1 MMMDFTNQ
9 TVLVTGSSRGIGL
22 AIAKAFDAA
31 GAHVILHARS
41 EIKPDIYA
49 DFKQKPQVL
58 QFDIVDSDAAEASL
72 KALYKQENFDGID
85 VLINNAG
92 ITKDQLAM
100 AMAPKDFAE
109 VVNVNLN
116 GTFNVTQ
123 PVFKKM
129 IRQKHGAIIN
139 LSSVVGLMG
148 NMGQINY
155 AASKAGIIGLT
166 KSLAKEGA
174 RRGIRVNA
182 IAPGMIVSDMTNV
195 LSEET
200 QAKILE
206 NIPLS
211 RFGTADEVAEAA
223 LFLAGSAYITGQ
235 TLSID
240 GGLYI

>member
-1 MMMDFTNQ
+1 MSDFTGK

-31 GAHVILHARS
+31 GANLILHARS
-41 EIKPDIYA
+41 EIQAETLAEFQHDV
-49 DFKQKPQVL
+49 QVL
-58 QFDIVDSDAAEASL
+58 QFDIADATATEASL
-72 KALYKQENFDGID
+72 KALYKQENFQGID
-85 VLINNAG
+85 ILVNNAG

-100 AMAPKDFAE
+100 GLTPEDFAQ

-129 IRQKHGAIIN
+129 IRQKHGVIIN

-148 NMGQINY
+148 NMGQTNY

-174 RRGIRVNA
+174 RRHIRVNA
-182 IAPGMIVSDMTNV
+182 IAPGMIVSDMTAA
-195 LSEET
+195 LPEAT
-200 QAKILE
+200 QAEILK
-206 NIPLS
+206 NIPLA
-211 RFGTADEVAEAA
+211 RFGQVDEIAQTA
-223 LFLAGSAYITGQ
+223 LFLAENGYITGQ
-235 TLSID
+235 TITVD

>member
-1 MMMDFTNQ
+1 MDFTNQ

-31 GAHVILHARS
+31 GASLILHARS
-41 EIKPDIYA
+41 EIKPEILA
-49 DFKQKPQVL
+49 EFQQTPQTL
-58 QFDIVDSDAAEASL
+58 QFDISDAEAAEASI
-72 KALYKQENFDGID
+72 KALYKQEGFKGID
-85 VLINNAG
+85 VLVNNAG

-100 AMAPKDFAE
+100 AMAPADFAS

-123 PVFKKM
+123 PIFKKM

-148 NMGQINY
+148 NMGQVNY
-155 AASKAGIIGLT
+155 AASKAGIIGFT

-182 IAPGMIVSDMTNV
+182 IAPGMIVSDMTAV
-195 LSEET
+195 LPEET
-200 QAKILE
+200 QTEILKY
-206 NIPLS
+206 IPLS
-211 RFGTADEVAEAA
+211 RFGEASEVADAA
-223 LFLAGSAYITGQ
+223 LFLANSAYITGQ
-235 TLSID
+235 TLTVD

>member
-1 MMMDFTNQ
+1 MTDFTNQ

-22 AIAKAFDAA
+22 AIAKAFDTA
-31 GAHVILHARS
+31 GAQLILHARS
-41 EIKPDIYA
+41 EIKPEVLA
-49 DFKQKPQVL
+49 EFKQKPQTL
-58 QFDIVDSDAAEASL
+58 QFDIADAEAAEASI
-72 KALYKQENFDGID
+72 KALYKQEGFEGID
-85 VLINNAG
+85 VLVNNAG

-100 AMAPKDFAE
+100 AMAPADFAN

-123 PVFKKM
+123 PIFKKM

-155 AASKAGIIGLT
+155 AASKAGIIGFT

-182 IAPGMIVSDMTNV
+182 IAPGMIVSDMTAV
-195 LSEET
+195 LPEET
-200 QAKILE
+200 QAEILK

-211 RFGTADEVAEAA
+211 RFGEASEVADVA
-223 LFLAGSAYITGQ
+223 LFLASNTYITGQ
-235 TLSID
+235 TLTVD

>member
-1 MMMDFTNQ
+1 MSDFTDK

-31 GAHVILHARS
+31 GANLILHARS
-41 EIKPDIYA
+41 EIQTETLAEFQHDV
-49 DFKQKPQVL
+49 QVL
-58 QFDIVDSDAAEASL
+58 QFDIADATATEASL
-72 KALYKQENFDGID
+72 KALYKQENFQGID
-85 VLINNAG
+85 ILVNNAG

-100 AMAPKDFAE
+100 GLTPEDFAQ

-129 IRQKHGAIIN
+129 IRQKHGVIIN

-148 NMGQINY
+148 NMGQTNY

-174 RRGIRVNA
+174 RRHIRVNA
-182 IAPGMIVSDMTNV
+182 IAPGMIVSDMTAA
-195 LSEET
+195 LPEAT
-200 QAKILE
+200 QAEILK
-206 NIPLS
+206 NIPLA
-211 RFGTADEVAEAA
+211 RFGQVDEIAQTA
-223 LFLAGSAYITGQ
+223 LFLAENDYITGQ
-235 TLSID
+235 TITVD

>member
-1 MMMDFTNQ
+1 MPDFTGK
-9 TVLVTGSSRGIGL
+9 TVLITGSSRGIGL

-31 GAHVILHARS
+31 GANLILHARS
-41 EIKPDIYA
+41 EIQAETLAEFQHDV
-49 DFKQKPQVL
+49 QVL
-58 QFDIVDSDAAEASL
+58 QFDIADATATEASL
-72 KALYKQENFDGID
+72 KALYKQENFQGID
-85 VLINNAG
+85 ILVNNAG

-100 AMAPKDFAE
+100 GLTPEDFAQ

-129 IRQKHGAIIN
+129 IRQKHGVIIN

-148 NMGQINY
+148 NMGQTNY

-174 RRGIRVNA
+174 RRHIRVNA
-182 IAPGMIVSDMTNV
+182 IAPGMIVSDMTAA
-195 LSEET
+195 LPEAT
-200 QAKILE
+200 QAEILK
-206 NIPLS
+206 NIPLA
-211 RFGTADEVAEAA
+211 RFGQVDEIAQTA
-223 LFLAGSAYITGQ
+223 LFLAENDYITGQ
-235 TLSID
+235 TITVD

>member
-1 MMMDFTNQ
+1 MPDFTGK

-22 AIAKAFDAA
+22 AIARAFDAA
-31 GAHVILHARS
+31 GANLILHARS
-41 EIKPDIYA
+41 EIQAETLAEFQHDVR
-49 DFKQKPQVL
+49 VL
-58 QFDIVDSDAAEASL
+58 QFDIADAAAAEASL
-72 KALYKQENFDGID
+72 KALYKQENFHGVDIL
-85 VLINNAG
+85 VNNAG

-100 AMAPKDFAE
+100 GLTPEDFAQ

-129 IRQKHGAIIN
+129 IRQKHGVIIN

-148 NMGQINY
+148 NMGQTNY

-174 RRGIRVNA
+174 RRHIRVNA
-182 IAPGMIVSDMTNV
+182 IAPGMIVSDMTAA
-195 LSEET
+195 LPEAT
-200 QAKILE
+200 QAEILK
-206 NIPLS
+206 NIPLA
-211 RFGTADEVAEAA
+211 RFGQVDEIAQTA
-223 LFLAGSAYITGQ
+223 LFLAENDYITGQ
-235 TLSID
+235 TITVD

>member
-1 MMMDFTNQ
+1 MSDFTGK

-31 GAHVILHARS
+31 GANLILHARS
-41 EIKPDIYA
+41 EIQAETLAEFQHDVQ
-49 DFKQKPQVL
+49 FL
-58 QFDIVDSDAAEASL
+58 QFDIADATATEASL
-72 KALYKQENFDGID
+72 KALYKQENFQGID
-85 VLINNAG
+85 ILVNNAG

-100 AMAPKDFAE
+100 GLTPEDFAQ

-129 IRQKHGAIIN
+129 IRQKHGLIIN

-148 NMGQINY
+148 NMGQTNY

-174 RRGIRVNA
+174 RRHIRVNA
-182 IAPGMIVSDMTNV
+182 IAPGMIVSDMTAA
-195 LSEET
+195 LPEAT
-200 QAKILE
+200 QAEILK
-206 NIPLS
+206 NIPLA
-211 RFGTADEVAEAA
+211 RFGQVDEIAQTA
-223 LFLAGSAYITGQ
+223 LFLAENDYITGQ
-235 TLSID
+235 TITVD

>member
-1 MMMDFTNQ
+1 MNFKNK

-31 GAHVILHARS
+31 GANLILHARS
-41 EIKPDIYA
+41 AIKPEILA
-49 DFKQKPQVL
+49 EFHQTPQTL
-58 QFDIVDSDAAEASL
+58 QFDISDSDAAEENI
-72 KALYKQENFDGID
+72 KALYKQNNFTGID
-85 VLINNAG
+85 VLVNNAG

-100 AMAPKDFAE
+100 AMAPADFAN

-123 PVFKKM
+123 PIFKKM

-148 NMGQINY
+148 NMGQVNY
-155 AASKAGIIGLT
+155 AASKAGIIGFT

-182 IAPGMIVSDMTNV
+182 IAPGMIVSDMTAV
-195 LSEET
+195 LPET
-200 QAKILE
+200 TQTEILK

-211 RFGTADEVAEAA
+211 RFGEASEIAEAV
-223 LFLAGSAYITGQ
+223 LFLADNAYITGQ
-235 TLSID
+235 TLTVD

>member
-1 MMMDFTNQ
+1 MSDFTGK

-31 GAHVILHARS
+31 GANLILHARS
-41 EIKPDIYA
+41 EIQAETLAEFQHDV
-49 DFKQKPQVL
+49 QVL
-58 QFDIVDSDAAEASL
+58 QFDIADATATEASL
-72 KALYKQENFDGID
+72 KALYKQENFQGID
-85 VLINNAG
+85 VLVNNAG

-100 AMAPKDFAE
+100 GLTPEDFAQ

-129 IRQKHGAIIN
+129 IRQKHGVIIN

-148 NMGQINY
+148 NMGQTNY

-174 RRGIRVNA
+174 RRHIRVNA
-182 IAPGMIVSDMTNV
+182 IAPGMIVSDMTAA
-195 LSEET
+195 LPEAT
-200 QAKILE
+200 QAEILK
-206 NIPLS
+206 NIPLA
-211 RFGTADEVAEAA
+211 RFGQVDEIAQTA
-223 LFLAGSAYITGQ
+223 LFLAENDYITGQ
-235 TLSID
+235 TITVD

>member
-1 MMMDFTNQ
+1 
-9 TVLVTGSSRGIGL
+9 
-22 AIAKAFDAA
+22 
-31 GAHVILHARS
+31 
-41 EIKPDIYA
+41 
-49 DFKQKPQVL
+49 
-58 QFDIVDSDAAEASL
+58 
-72 KALYKQENFDGID
+72 
-85 VLINNAG
+85 
-92 ITKDQLAM
+92 
-100 AMAPKDFAE
+100 MAPNDFAE

-123 PVFKKM
+123 PIFKKM

-182 IAPGMIVSDMTNV
+182 IAPGMIVSDMTSV

-211 RFGTADEVAEAA
+211 RFGEANEIAEAA
-223 LFLAGSAYITGQ
+223 LFLAGSTYITGQ

>member
-1 MMMDFTNQ
+1 MPDFTGK
-9 TVLVTGSSRGIGL
+9 TVLITGSSRGIGL

-31 GAHVILHARS
+31 GANLILHARS
-41 EIKPDIYA
+41 EIKAETLAEFQHDVR
-49 DFKQKPQVL
+49 VL
-58 QFDIVDSDAAEASL
+58 QFDIADAAAAEASL
-72 KALYKQENFDGID
+72 KALYKQENFQGID
-85 VLINNAG
+85 VLVNNAG

-100 AMAPKDFAE
+100 GLTPEDFAQ

-129 IRQKHGAIIN
+129 IRQKHGVIIN

-148 NMGQINY
+148 NMGQTNY

-174 RRGIRVNA
+174 RRHVRVNA
-182 IAPGMIVSDMTNV
+182 IAPGMIVSDMTAA
-195 LSEET
+195 LPEAT
-200 QAKILE
+200 QAEILK
-206 NIPLS
+206 NIPLA
-211 RFGTADEVAEAA
+211 RFGQVDEIAQTA
-223 LFLAGSAYITGQ
+223 LFLAENDYITGQ
-235 TLSID
+235 TITVD

>member
-1 MMMDFTNQ
+1 MSDFTGK

-31 GAHVILHARS
+31 GANLILHARS
-41 EIKPDIYA
+41 EIQAETLAEFQHDV
-49 DFKQKPQVL
+49 QVL
-58 QFDIVDSDAAEASL
+58 QFDIADATATEASL
-72 KALYKQENFDGID
+72 KALYKQENFQGID
-85 VLINNAG
+85 ILVNNAG

-100 AMAPKDFAE
+100 GLTPEDFAQ

-129 IRQKHGAIIN
+129 VRQKHGVIIN

-148 NMGQINY
+148 NMGQTNY

-174 RRGIRVNA
+174 RRHIRVNA
-182 IAPGMIVSDMTNV
+182 IAPGMIVSDMTAA
-195 LSEET
+195 LPEAT
-200 QAKILE
+200 QAEILK
-206 NIPLS
+206 NIPLA
-211 RFGTADEVAEAA
+211 RFGQVDEIAQTA
-223 LFLAGSAYITGQ
+223 LFLAENDYITGQ
-235 TLSID
+235 TITVD

>member
-1 MMMDFTNQ
+1 MSDFTDK

-22 AIAKAFDAA
+22 ATAKAFDAA
-31 GAHVILHARS
+31 GANLILHARS
-41 EIKPDIYA
+41 EIQTETLAEFQHDV
-49 DFKQKPQVL
+49 QVL
-58 QFDIVDSDAAEASL
+58 QFDIADATATEASL
-72 KALYKQENFDGID
+72 KALYKQENFQGID
-85 VLINNAG
+85 ILVNNAG

-100 AMAPKDFAE
+100 GLTPEDFAQ

-129 IRQKHGAIIN
+129 IRQKHGVIIN

-148 NMGQINY
+148 NMGQTNY

-174 RRGIRVNA
+174 RRHIRVNA
-182 IAPGMIVSDMTNV
+182 IAPGMIVSDMTAA
-195 LSEET
+195 LPEAT
-200 QAKILE
+200 QAEILK
-206 NIPLS
+206 NIPLA
-211 RFGTADEVAEAA
+211 RFGQVDEIAQTA
-223 LFLAGSAYITGQ
+223 LFLAENDYITGQ
-235 TLSID
+235 TITVD

>member
-1 MMMDFTNQ
+1 MSDFTGK

-31 GAHVILHARS
+31 GANLILHARS
-41 EIKPDIYA
+41 EIQAETLAEFQHDV
-49 DFKQKPQVL
+49 QVL
-58 QFDIVDSDAAEASL
+58 QFDIADATATEASL
-72 KALYKQENFDGID
+72 KALYKQENFQGID
-85 VLINNAG
+85 IQVNNAG

-100 AMAPKDFAE
+100 GLTPEDFAQ

-129 IRQKHGAIIN
+129 IRQKHGVIIN

-148 NMGQINY
+148 NMGQTNY

-174 RRGIRVNA
+174 RRHIRVNA
-182 IAPGMIVSDMTNV
+182 IAPGMIVSDMTAA
-195 LSEET
+195 LPEAT
-200 QAKILE
+200 QAEILK
-206 NIPLS
+206 NIPLA
-211 RFGTADEVAEAA
+211 RFGQVDEIAQTA
-223 LFLAGSAYITGQ
+223 LFLAENDYITGQ
-235 TLSID
+235 TITVD

>member
-1 MMMDFTNQ
+1 MTDFTNQ

-31 GAHVILHARS
+31 GAQLILHARS
-41 EIKPDIYA
+41 EIKPEVLA
-49 DFKQKPQVL
+49 EFKQKPQTL
-58 QFDIVDSDAAEASL
+58 QFDIADAEAAEASI
-72 KALYKQENFDGID
+72 KALYKQEGFEGID
-85 VLINNAG
+85 VLVNNAG

-100 AMAPKDFAE
+100 AMAPADFAN

-123 PVFKKM
+123 PIFKKM
-129 IRQKHGAIIN
+129 IRQKHGAVIN

-155 AASKAGIIGLT
+155 AASKAGIIGFT

-182 IAPGMIVSDMTNV
+182 IAPGMIVSDMTAV
-195 LSEET
+195 LPEET
-200 QAKILE
+200 QAEILK

-211 RFGTADEVAEAA
+211 RFGEASEVADVA
-223 LFLAGSAYITGQ
+223 LFLASNTYITGQ
-235 TLSID
+235 TLTVD